1 MRKHKWRDDEHEIS
15 YWQSLADVLAGAL
28 LIFILVASIVAFNNT
43 GKKETQLTG
52 YESNAVNGNG
62 LRDGSGTV
70 SATPAPTPTVT
81 PAPTRAA
88 SGGGGGGEAGSPTP
102 RPEATPVAEMI
113 NDAAVRLQLVDG
125 STKEHLTSAG
135 VTFALYK
142 ASGTLVTLQSYYPE
156 NVTYKSFYTSQGG
169 YFYLP
174 QRIEKGR
181 YFFRE
186 MSAVT
191 GYALGQDYFFDVDQ
205 GYAWQSP
212 LTILFPVYEKQDVIQ
227 IHLAD
232 GESGAPLTN
241 VRLAVIA
248 SEDIATAGGTVRVKR
263 GDAVD
268 EIKTDDNGDAKSA
281 LLYYGAY
288 ELRQQTVLRY
298 YAAMDPVTVS
308 LNGENSGRRIELTNV
323 KTRVT
328 VQVRDELYPDVML
341 SDVTFAL
348 SASDGSDS
356 RMLTTTDGLAEI
368 DNINQSTTYL
378 LTQTSAPKDYY
389 ILKSESS
396 FTVDSNGRVN
406 GQQAATIQVDNRK
419 IRVAVLAQDML
430 LPLKMNDTELTLK
443 NGDQTIPCD
452 WVRTDGYIIAEG
464 LAPGAYRLESE
475 SGFPLADSQ
484 MDIHVTNDKGLQVY
498 TYRLFTWI
506 DAAVVA
512 IAVLIPMAVVIAI
525 LTKRRKKNP

>member
-1 MRKHKWRDDEHEIS
+1 MRKRKWRDDEHEIS

-28 LIFILVASIVAFNNT
+28 LIFILVASIVAFRNT

-52 YESNAVNGNG
+52 YESSAVNGNG
-62 LRDGSGTV
+62 LRDGGGTA
-70 SATPAPTPTVT
+70 SATPAPTVT

-88 SGGGGGGEAGSPTP
+88 AGGGGGGGEGSPTP
-102 RPEATPVAEMI
+102 RPEATPAAEMM

-125 STKEHLTSAG
+125 DTKERLTSAG
-135 VTFALYK
+135 VTFALYQ
-142 ASGTLVTLQSYYPE
+142 ASGTLVALQSYYPE
-156 NVTYKSFYTSQGG
+156 NVTYKSFHTRQGG

-212 LTILFPVYEKQDVIQ
+212 LTILFPLYEKQDVIQ

-232 GESGAPLTN
+232 EKSGVPLAN

-248 SEDIATAGGTVRVKR
+248 SEDIASAGGTIRLKR
-263 GDAVD
+263 GDTAG
-268 EIKTDDNGDAKSA
+268 EIKTDDNGDAKSG

-298 YAAMDPVTVS
+298 YAAMDPVAVS
-308 LNGENSGRRIELTNV
+308 LNGENSGRRVELTNA

-328 VQVRDELYPDVML
+328 VQVRDELYPDVTL
-341 SDVTFAL
+341 SGAAFTL

-356 RMLTTTDGLAEI
+356 RVLTTADGLAEI
-368 DNINQSTTYL
+368 DNLNQSATYL
-378 LTQTSAPKDYY
+378 LTQTAAPKDYY

-396 FTVDSNGRVN
+396 FTVDSSGRVN

-419 IRVAVLAQDML
+419 IRLAVLAQDML
-430 LPLKMNDTELTLK
+430 LPLRMKDTELTLK
-443 NGDQTIPCD
+443 NENQTIPCD
-452 WVRTDGYIIAEG
+452 WVRKDGYIIAEG
-464 LAPGAYRLESE
+464 LAPGAYRLESG
-475 SGFPLADSQ
+475 SGFPLADNQ
-484 MDIHVTNDKGLQVY
+484 MEIHVTNEKGLQVY

-512 IAVLIPMAVVIAI
+512 AAVLIPLAVVIAI
-525 LTKRRKKNP
+525 LTKRKKKNP

>member
-1 MRKHKWRDDEHEIS
+1 MRKHKWRDDEREIS
-15 YWQSLADVLAGAL
+15 YWQSLADVLASAL
-28 LIFILVASIVAFNNT
+28 LIFILVASIVAFRNP

-52 YESNAVNGNG
+52 YESIAVNGNG

-70 SATPAPTPTVT
+70 SATPAPTVT
-81 PAPTRAA
+81 PAPTRVALG
-88 SGGGGGGEAGSPTP
+88 GGGGGGEGSPTP
-102 RPEATPVAEMI
+102 RPEATPVAEMM

-125 STKEHLTSAG
+125 STKEHLTNAD

-156 NVTYKSFYTSQGG
+156 NVTYKSFYTRQGG

-186 MSAVT
+186 VSAVT

-212 LTILFPVYEKQDVIQ
+212 LTILFPLYEKQDVIQ

-248 SEDIATAGGTVRVKR
+248 SEDIATAGGTIRVKR
-263 GDAVD
+263 GDTVD
-268 EIKTDDNGDAKSA
+268 EIETDDNGDAKSA

-308 LNGENSGRRIELTNV
+308 LNGENSSRRLELTNV

-328 VQVRDELYPDVML
+328 VQVRDELYQDVML
-341 SDVTFAL
+341 SGANFTL

-356 RMLTTTDGLAEI
+356 RVLTTTDGLAEI
-368 DNINQSTTYL
+368 DGLNQSTTYL
-378 LTQTSAPKDYY
+378 LTQTSALKDYY
-389 ILKSESS
+389 ILKSENS

-430 LPLKMNDTELTLK
+430 LPFRMMDMELTLK

-452 WVRTDGYIIAEG
+452 WVRRDGYIIAEG
-464 LAPGAYRLESE
+464 LAPGAYRLESGN
-475 SGFPLADSQ
+475 GFPLADNQ
-484 MDIHVTNDKGLQVY
+484 MDIHVTNEKGLQVY

-506 DAAVVA
+506 DAAVIA